1 MSKTLRNLLFCT
13 GIGFCLPAFAA
24 PQVLYDINQ
33 TGNLPTEAG
42 WLAGGF
48 AFSSQ
53 TLTPQ
58 GAQVAPLLAGNST
71 LGGYANHTSVI
82 SLFPQLQVS
91 NGPLVNALFPAL
103 DRNAGFALSL
113 GFRIIEESHSGNP
126 NRAGFSVILVGQDLK
141 GIEIG
146 FQNDRIFAQNDGV
159 ALFTAGEN
167 TVDPLFVGRAFAA
180 HNRWDLNVQGTSYA
194 LVQGGTTILSG
205 ALRDYSSYSGFGQD
219 AYRTPNFVF
228 FGDNTTSARGAFL
241 VDYAAITAVPE
252 PAPFALFM
260 AGVALIAG
268 LRRARAA

>member
-13 GIGFCLPAFAA
+13 GIGFCLPASAA
-24 PQVLYDINQ
+24 TQVLYDINQ
-33 TGNLPTEAG
+33 TGNLPTQAG
-42 WLAGGF
+42 WLAGNF
-48 AFSSQ
+48 LFSAQ

-58 GAQVAPLLAGNST
+58 GAQVAPVLAENST

-82 SLFPQLQVS
+82 SLFPELQVS
-91 NGPLVNALFPAL
+91 NGPLANALFPAL
-103 DRNAGFALSL
+103 DRNAGFTLSL

-141 GIEIG
+141 GVEIG

-167 TVDPLFVGRAFAA
+167 TVDPLLVGRAFAA
-180 HNRWDLNVQGTSYA
+180 HNRWDLSVQGTGYA

-205 ALRDYSSYSGFGQD
+205 ALRDYSSYAGFGED

-228 FGDNTTSARGAFL
+228 FGDNTRSARGAFL

-252 PAPFALFM
+252 PAPFALLL

-268 LRRARAA
+268 VRRFRAA